1 MQEVQMRIT
10 ALFPTLLA
18 LAAATAWAQQELAP
32 QTDQGPLAIKPI
44 PPGQATAVPN
54 LAAQQ
59 PPTPDAG
66 GVYRLGPGI
75 APPVLINAV
84 PANYPPDAAETDR
97 PHVCILSAIVG
108 VDGNATS
115 VRVANPNA
123 GPFDDSAIVAVQKSQ
138 FQPGIL
144 DGKPVPVLIQLRV
157 PFFHLAAAV
166 PRIVLRSAQT
176 VNRQLAFQNDPLRMG
191 SGDTPPRPISFANPE
206 YSEQARRKRIEGVV
220 LVSALVNEEGNPI
233 DLRIE
238 KSLGYGLDEKA
249 MDCFSQYRF
258 RPAMRDGQPVAQR
271 ITIEINFRLY

>member
-1 MQEVQMRIT
+1 MRIT
-10 ALFPTLLA
+10 ALFPALLA

-157 PFFHLAAAV
+157 PFFHLAAAI
-166 PRIVLRSAQT
+166 PRIVDT
-176 VNRQLAFQNDPLRMG
+176 V
-191 SGDTPPRPISFANPE
+191 
-206 YSEQARRKRIEGVV
+206 K
-220 LVSALVNEEGNPI
+220 NE
-233 DLRIE
+233 
-238 KSLGYGLDEKA
+238 
-249 MDCFSQYRF
+249 
-258 RPAMRDGQPVAQR
+258 
-271 ITIEINFRLY
+271 